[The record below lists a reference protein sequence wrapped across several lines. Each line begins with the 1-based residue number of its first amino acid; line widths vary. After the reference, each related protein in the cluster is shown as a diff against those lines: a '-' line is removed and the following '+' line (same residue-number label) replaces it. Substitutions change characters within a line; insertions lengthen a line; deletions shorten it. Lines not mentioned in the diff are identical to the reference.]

1 MQVPQHSVFTRQDL
15 EAALD
20 ASRVGIWVWEVA
32 SNRVTWTPQLER
44 LFGFEPG
51 TYDGTFDTY
60 RECIFP
66 DDRGLVLGAIQSTL
80 QTGDDYLVE
89 HRVVRR
95 GDASPIFVEC
105 RGRVERAPD
114 GKPTRMTGTVMDVT
128 ARHLAEQQLAE
139 RDQIDRL
146 LNELG
151 SDYVYAADLRAPVL
165 VPTIVAGSFERV
177 TSYTPEEVGQRGGWF
192 QLVHPDDRKAL
203 VERAAQGMGLRPF
216 ISEYR
221 IVTRDGDVRWL
232 RDHVRPQAD
241 ATGRTVRIIGGVK
254 DITDRKHL
262 EEQAQQSQKM
272 EALARL
278 AGGVA
283 HDFNNLLTVIFGGV
297 GVLQLTPRADR
308 DAEAVEAI
316 ITSAERA
323 AELTR
328 ALLALGRRQLTVAR
342 PMKLSEA
349 LAAARPLLEK
359 SLNDAVRLEV
369 VDEAADTTVRIDAG
383 QLQLVLLN
391 LVMNA
396 RDASPPGGTVKL
408 VARAVELTPRGSVR
422 PPELPA
428 GRYGAVEIIDQGE
441 GIPPQVLPRIFEPFF
456 TTKPQGQGTG
466 LGLAISHG
474 IVSQL
479 GGALAV
485 KSRVGHGTTFTVY
498 LPQSAASSSLP
509 APAEPMRM
517 HPGGSEAILV
527 VEDEPRLRRLVARVL
542 KDFGYSVTEAGSA
555 EEALALG
562 EELHARLALLLTDV
576 RMPGMDGHTLGRA
589 LRERHPGLKVL
600 LMSGYAPDESVT
612 HDVTSG
618 AVPFL
623 SKPFTPDGLARRV
636 RELLDTPAQSTQ
648 K

>member
-1 MQVPQHSVFTRQDL
+1 MQAPQHSAFTRQDL

-20 ASRVGIWVWEVA
+20 ASQVGIWAWDVA

-44 LFGFEPG
+44 LFGFEDG
-51 TYDGTFDTY
+51 SYDGTLDTY

-66 DDRGLVLGAIQSTL
+66 DDRDRVLGAIQAAL
-80 QTGDDYLVE
+80 QTRDDYLIE

-95 GDASPIFVEC
+95 EDSRLIFVEC
-105 RGRVERAPD
+105 RGRVELAPD
-114 GKPTRMTGTVMDVT
+114 GKPMRMIGTVLDVT
-128 ARHLAEQQLAE
+128 TRHAAEKQLAE

-151 SDYVYAADLRAPVL
+151 SDYVYAADLSAPVL

-177 TSYTPEEVGQRGGWF
+177 TSYTVEEVGPRGGWF

-203 VERAAQGMGLRPF
+203 TERGAQGLGDRPF
-216 ISEYR
+216 IGEYR
-221 IVTRDGDVRWL
+221 IVTRDGDIRWL
-232 RDHVRPQAD
+232 RDHVRPQVD
-241 ATGRTVRIIGGVK
+241 PQGRVVRIIGGVK
-254 DITDRKHL
+254 DITDRRRL

-297 GVLQLTPRADR
+297 GMLQLTPREDR

-349 LAAARPLLEK
+349 LSAARPLLEK
-359 SLNDAVRLEV
+359 SLSDAVRLEV
-369 VDEAADTTVRIDAG
+369 ADEAADTTVRIDAG

-396 RDASPPGGTVKL
+396 RDASPRGGTVKL
-408 VARAVELTPRGSVR
+408 VARGVELAREGTGR
-422 PPELPA
+422 PPELAP
-428 GRYGAVEIIDQGE
+428 GHYGAVEIVDHGH
-441 GIPPQVLPRIFEPFF
+441 GIPPEVLPRIFEPFF

-479 GGALAV
+479 GGAIAV

-498 LPQSAASSSLP
+498 LPCSPASSATQ
-509 APAEPMRM
+509 APAEPTRM
-517 HPGGSEAILV
+517 HSGGSESILV

-542 KDFGYSVTEAGSA
+542 KDFGYSVTDAGSA

-576 RMPGMDGHTLGRA
+576 RMPGMDGHTLARK
-589 LRERHPGLKVL
+589 LRERHPALKVL
-600 LMSGYAPDESVT
+600 LMSGYAPDESVA

-636 RELLDTPAQSTQ
+636 RELLDAPAQSTQ